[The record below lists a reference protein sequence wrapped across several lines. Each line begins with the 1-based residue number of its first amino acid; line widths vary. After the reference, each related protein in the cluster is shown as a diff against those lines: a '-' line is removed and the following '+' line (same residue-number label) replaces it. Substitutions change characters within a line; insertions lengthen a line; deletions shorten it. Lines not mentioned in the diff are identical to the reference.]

1 MQGFR
6 KEPSPERERLF
17 RLYQKSREPMT
28 RLAARILGAGPQAE
42 DAVHESF
49 VKLLRVYDQLRERS
63 DGQLERW
70 LAVVA
75 RNTAL
80 DILRKER
87 RETPL
92 EREAWEPSIPADEGG
107 FEALVALIR
116 AMPEDYR
123 RVLELRFVAEWSLA
137 DIAKELHLTEGAV
150 KTRIFRGR
158 RLLIRQ
164 LREEGYLDGQ
174 ACV

>member
-6 KEPSPERERLF
+6 KEPSPERERLV

-116 AMPEDYR
+116 AMP
-123 RVLELRFVAEWSLA
+123 
-137 DIAKELHLTEGAV
+137 
-150 KTRIFRGR
+150 
-158 RLLIRQ
+158 
-164 LREEGYLDGQ
+164 
-174 ACV
+174 